1 MQVYRRAG
9 WALLMG
15 IALAGCSSPQK
26 IALNTQQTVVMESPV
41 LTAGIIA
48 DKPTIADASGRKSA
62 ASVLSNSQMTPVTVH
77 YRFYWYDAQGLDVL
91 PFQPP
96 RTITLAPASTA
107 TIYSLM
113 GNLDADSVRLY
124 LYL

>member
-1 MQVYRRAG
+1 MG
-9 WALLMG
+9 LALV
-15 IALAGCSSPQK
+15 GCSTPQK

-77 YRFYWYDAQGLDVL
+77 YRFYWYDAQGLDLL